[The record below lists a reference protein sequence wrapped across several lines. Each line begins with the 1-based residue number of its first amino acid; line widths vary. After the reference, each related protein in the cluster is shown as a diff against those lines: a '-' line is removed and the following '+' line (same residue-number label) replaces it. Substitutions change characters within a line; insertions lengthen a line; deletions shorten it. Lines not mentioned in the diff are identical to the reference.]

1 VRKPIG
7 LMVMLLAVLFAG
19 QAFAQVRVQGTVTDD
34 ESKPVKGAKVI
45 LQSERGGVVEAVS
58 DSRGKWAAMTQVGGP
73 WNIDIEAEGFVT
85 SRGTLQLSE
94 VQRIPPIKT
103 QLQRVPRQPEPE
115 PEPTVASTV
124 PPEAV
129 EAVRLGE
136 DLLAQERF
144 KEAVVEFEKAQAL
157 LPEHIQIRQALA
169 RAYYGAGQL
178 DQAVALLKQVHA
190 ADPANLG
197 VSLLLINLLLEQGH
211 LEEGKALLEKLP
223 EGTLTDPTAVI
234 NIGILF
240 LNKNNPQEA
249 HVHFTRAIGIDP
261 NRGESYYYRGLACLQ
276 MQKNKDARADL
287 EKTIALAP
295 DSTEAKDAAEL
306 LKQLK

>member
-1 VRKPIG
+1 MRKRIG
-7 LMVMLLAVLFAG
+7 LLVMLLTVLGAG
-19 QAFAQVRVQGTVTDD
+19 RASAQVRVNGAVTDED
-34 ESKPVKGAKVI
+34 GKPVKGAKVV
-45 LQSERGGVVEAVS
+45 LQSVAGGVVEAAT
-58 DSRGKWAAMTQVGGP
+58 DGRGKWAAIAPVGGS
-73 WNIDIEAEGFVT
+73 WNIDVEGEGFIP
-85 SRGTLQLSE
+85 SRGTMELSE

-103 QLQRVPRQPEPE
+103 QLKRVPPPQPEV
-115 PEPTVASTV
+115 EPTVASTV

-136 DLLAQERF
+136 DLLAQQKF

-157 LPEHIQIRQALA
+157 LPEHIQVKQALA
-169 RAYYGAGQL
+169 RAYYGAGHL
-178 DQAVALLKQVHA
+178 DQATSLLKQVHA

-197 VSLLLINLLLEQGH
+197 VTLLLSNLLLEQGK
-211 LEEGKALLEKLP
+211 LEEGKAMLERLP

-249 HVHFTRAIGIDP
+249 HTYFTRAIGIDP
-261 NRGESYYYRGLACLQ
+261 DRGESYYYRGLASLQ
-276 MQKNKDARADL
+276 MQKPKDARADL

-295 DSTEAKDAAEL
+295 ESNEAKDAAEL
-306 LKQLK
+306 LKQIK

>member
-1 VRKPIG
+1 MG
-7 LMVMLLAVLFAG
+7 MLLAVLFAG
-19 QAFAQVRVQGTVTDD
+19 QAFAQVRVQGTVTD
-34 ESKPVKGAKVI
+34 EAGKPVKGAKVI
-45 LQSERGGVVEAVS
+45 LQSERGGVVEAAT
-58 DSRGKWAAMTQVGGP
+58 DGKGKWAAMTQVGGP

-103 QLQRVPRQPEPE
+103 QLRQVPPPQPE

-136 DLLAQERF
+136 ELLAQEKF

-178 DQAVALLKQVHA
+178 EQAVSLLKQVHS

-197 VSLLLINLLLEQGH
+197 VTLLLVNLLLEQGN
-211 LEEGKALLEKLP
+211 LEEGKAMLEKLP

-261 NRGESYYYRGLACLQ
+261 NRGESYYYRGLASLQ

-287 EKTIALAP
+287 EKTMALAP